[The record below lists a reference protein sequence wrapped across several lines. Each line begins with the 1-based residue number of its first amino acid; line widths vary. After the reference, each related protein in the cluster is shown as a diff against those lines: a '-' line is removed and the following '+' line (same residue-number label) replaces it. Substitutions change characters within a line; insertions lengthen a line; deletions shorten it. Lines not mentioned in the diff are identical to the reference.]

1 MVLTTVPAGEL
12 WVARVDGRMVLRLT
26 QAPFRAALPRFSP
39 DGRTIAFAGHAPDQP
54 WRINLV
60 SAKGGPVKALR
71 AENVLDPGWTADGRS
86 LVFAGPLG
94 SDEEIFE
101 LDLHTGAVA
110 ALPGS
115 RGLFSP
121 RPSPDER
128 FVAALRA
135 SDLALV
141 VLDRRTGSWSGP
153 LATSVAYPV
162 CVPRDG
168 AWRARTG
175 TTRAGRH
182 LPRAPGRC
190 RRRAHRRA
198 RPAWSWPAATGDRAS
213 GLGPDGAPLLLRLRP
228 APRLQA
234 GGLHVDDSAVVVR
247 NTTR

>member
-1 MVLTTVPAGEL
+1 MRARPARWAATLATAALLSSSASGPPSALRAFDALAGEGVELSRYESAIGRFRPFLGGIAADGLDFSRDGREVVLTTVPAGEL
-12 WVARVDGRMVLRLT
+12 WVARVDGRMVRRLT

-94 SDEEIFE
+94 SDEGIIE

-153 LATSVAYPV
+153 LGDLRRLPGLVA
-162 CVPRDG
+162 
-168 AWRARTG
+168 
-175 TTRAGRH
+175 
-182 LPRAPGRC
+182 
-190 RRRAHRRA
+190 
-198 RPAWSWPAATGDRAS
+198 
-213 GLGPDGAPLLLRLRP
+213 
-228 APRLQA
+228 
-234 GGLHVDDSAVVVR
+234 
-247 NTTR
+247 